1 MKRTYELVCGKLVA
15 TNGPAETDAD
25 RAAGAQRMQEI
36 LESRRA
42 PGLSTDTSFFAGVG
56 TLDKQI
62 KDPARLQKLKD
73 NARREGI
80 PLTGNELYQSGLCRD
95 GHDLDPRAC
104 ISQSDGKARIRKM
117 VEASGTGCEG
127 SITVKAREADSE
139 HIPQYRLNPRILKRK
154 LAAKLKEPGN
164 ALKDRRELIQ
174 EIVAKHGSKKRSV
187 RQR

>member
-1 MKRTYELVCGKLVA
+1 MTSTIPIDVLHAGLKAVERYNACLARGES
-15 TNGPAETDAD
+15 NRMAEMLAL
-25 RAAGAQRMQEI
+25 QQ
-36 LESRRA
+36 A
-42 PGLSTDTSFFAGVG
+42 PGCSTDTSFFAGVG

-62 KDPARLQKLKD
+62 KDEPRLKLLQK
-73 NARREGI
+73 NAKRMGV
-80 PLTGNELYQSGLCRD
+80 PLTGNELYQAGLAKFPM
-95 GHDLDPRAC
+95 DPRAC
-104 ISQSDGKARIRKM
+104 VSQSEGKGKIRKLI
-117 VEASGTGCEG
+117 EQAGTGCEG
-127 SITVKAREADSE
+127 AVTVKARDPESE